1 MKLAFDIADAVV
13 AELNAAPAETFSEA
27 YTAVRRAIPLY
38 DIAELKSLTVTVVPK
53 KVEIAAATRATS
65 SYEFAIDIG
74 IQKKIGKDTDAEVT
88 ALSVIVGE
96 IVDYLISKRKLTA
109 ASWAQFVRIANEPV
123 YSPEHLAED
132 RVFFSI
138 VTVSYS
144 AVAA

>member
-13 AELNAAPAETFSEA
+13 SELNGAPAGTFTEA
-27 YTAVRRAIPLY
+27 FTAVRRAIPLY
-38 DIAELKSLTVTVVPK
+38 NIAELKNLTVTVVPK
-53 KVEIAAATRATS
+53 KVEINAASRATS
-65 SYEFAIDIG
+65 SYEFAIDVG

-96 IVDYLISKRKLTA
+96 IVDYLMNKRKLTA
-109 ASWAQFVRIANEPV
+109 ASWAQFTKIANEPV

>member
-13 AELNAAPAETFSEA
+13 TELNSAPGGTFSEA
-27 YTAVRRAIPLY
+27 FTAVRRAIPLY
-38 DIAELKSLTVTVVPK
+38 DIAELKSLIVTVVPK
-53 KVEIAAATRATS
+53 KVEITAASREAN

-74 IQKKIGKDTDAEVT
+74 IQKKIGKETDVEVT
-88 ALSVIVGE
+88 ALSIVVGE
-96 IVDYLISKRKLTA
+96 IVAYLISKRKLTA

-123 YSPEHLAED
+123 YSPEHLSED